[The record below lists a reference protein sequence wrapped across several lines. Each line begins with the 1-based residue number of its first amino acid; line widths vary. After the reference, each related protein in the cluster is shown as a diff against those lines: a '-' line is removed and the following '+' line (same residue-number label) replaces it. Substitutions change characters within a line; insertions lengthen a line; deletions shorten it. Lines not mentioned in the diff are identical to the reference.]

1 MLCHSKVCTGTSH
14 CGCCAGH
21 SPPASALLQQHP
33 CEHMSLSSFCSSIL
47 THRIRMSRQHSSRG
61 HAPSGTNLGSPL
73 ALQEQ
78 AAAQRVSRSPQ
89 SSRDGAGLV
98 SPVRRG
104 GADPV
109 LEGRPA
115 WGSSGTVAPTQS
127 PQRAV
132 GTGFTPREP
141 RRSRDVSLRVRSR
154 RVA

>member
-1 MLCHSKVCTGTSH
+1 M
-14 CGCCAGH
+14 
-21 SPPASALLQQHP
+21 
-33 CEHMSLSSFCSSIL
+33 
-47 THRIRMSRQHSSRG
+47 
-61 HAPSGTNLGSPL
+61 PSGSHLGPLL

-78 AAAQRVSRSPQ
+78 AAARRVSRS
-89 SSRDGAGLV
+89 SRASHDGAG
-98 SPVRRG
+98 SASSVRRG

-141 RRSRDVSLRVRSR
+141 RRSRDLSLRVRSR